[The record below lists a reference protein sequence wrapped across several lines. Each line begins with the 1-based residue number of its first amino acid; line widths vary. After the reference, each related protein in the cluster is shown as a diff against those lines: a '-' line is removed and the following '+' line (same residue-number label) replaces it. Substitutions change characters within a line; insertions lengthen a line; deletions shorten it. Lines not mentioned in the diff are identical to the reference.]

1 MSHPH
6 IARPLDPE
14 LEANIHIARTQLAA
28 NSGLWEDAAAAAAAE
43 AALERLRVLPAIRH
57 ASDAIE
63 AVRSWQLQVRLA
75 QSVAGSAAPALALR
89 GGIVAL
95 ARAAQT
101 DLQARSLVDP
111 ATRRESLW
119 LAGQP

>member
-6 IARPLDPE
+6 IARLLDAE

-28 NSGLWEDAAAAAAAE
+28 NSGLWEDAAAAAE

>member
-6 IARPLDPE
+6 IARLLDAE

-28 NSGLWEDAAAAAAAE
+28 NSGLWEDAAAAAE

-57 ASDAIE
+57 ASD

>member
-6 IARPLDPE
+6 IARLLGAE

-28 NSGLWEDAAAAAAAE
+28 NSGLWEDAAAAAE

-63 AVRSWQLQVRLA
+63 AVRSWQLLVRLA
-75 QSVAGSAAPALALR
+75 QAPILDAALQSNLM
-89 GGIVAL
+89 V
-95 ARAAQT
+95 
-101 DLQARSLVDP
+101 QARQQQDDLV
-111 ATRRESLW
+111 ARGLVNAQHRRESLW
-119 LAGQP
+119 LAQCPA